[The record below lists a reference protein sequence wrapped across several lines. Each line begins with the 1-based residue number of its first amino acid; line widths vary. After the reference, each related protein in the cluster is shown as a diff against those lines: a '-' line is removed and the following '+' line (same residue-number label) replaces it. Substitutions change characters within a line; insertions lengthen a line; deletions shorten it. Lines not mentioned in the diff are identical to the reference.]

1 MDIQDYSQSNLVMPN
16 SVQCL
21 IGVGEKNKV
30 EDHKI
35 GEEEEMKEQNEEV
48 KGKDKVNS
56 QPLLLSTLL
65 FSFLFSSCCW
75 LIYLLQDEQF
85 REPKIEGA
93 DKIFEE
99 VEKGFEAIKGTKFE
113 GKFE

>member
-1 MDIQDYSQSNLVMPN
+1 MR
-16 SVQCL
+16 CL
-21 IGVGEKNKV
+21 FGVGEEKKL
-30 EDHKI
+30 EDQKI
-35 GEEEEMKEQNEEV
+35 GEEEEKKEQIEEV
-48 KGKDKVNS
+48 KGIDMVNC